1 MQKGGVDTEGQHLR
15 VGVFRGESDILIV
28 ENLTNKLSEEL
39 HLV

>member
-1 MQKGGVDTEGQHLR
+1 MQKGGVDTEGQHPL
-15 VGVFRGESDILIV
+15 VGVLKGESDILIV